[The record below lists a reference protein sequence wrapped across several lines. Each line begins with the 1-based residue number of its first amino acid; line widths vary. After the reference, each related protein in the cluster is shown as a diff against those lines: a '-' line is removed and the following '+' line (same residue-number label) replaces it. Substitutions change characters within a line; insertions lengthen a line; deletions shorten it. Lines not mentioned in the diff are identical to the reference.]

1 MVFTGSIFVLSLN
14 SAPVRRISRPRSV
27 DSAPSRDDK
36 LPSCVDPACKLERVS
51 VTSGGPYLVA

>member
-1 MVFTGSIFVLSLN
+1 MLSLN